1 MSLVTATEALDG
13 EKRLESRAFDH
24 VCKTT
29 VDTFRTTGNN
39 VNLHDQIITSTKPHI
54 VSLQRIRT
62 KKPLALFFF
71 PFESERGST
80 AGQIRRH
87 IRSIVGLLSW
97 PIIRWDDTQ
106 KRRLVWPN
114 RRYEL
119 TPRQSCHEE
128 IIRAAGNSVTRSRMR
143 GMKHQRDLGAQW

>member
-62 KKPLALFFF
+62 KKPLALVF
-71 PFESERGST
+71 PLSVRT
-80 AGQIRRH
+80 RIDC
-87 IRSIVGLLSW
+87 RSNKTTHSKYCWFVVVTDNSL
-97 PIIRWDDTQ
+97 
-106 KRRLVWPN
+106 
-114 RRYEL
+114 RRYPKEKTCVAESTLRVNASTILSRRDHQGSWEL
-119 TPRQSCHEE
+119 GNE
-128 IIRAAGNSVTRSRMR
+128 I
-143 GMKHQRDLGAQW
+143 